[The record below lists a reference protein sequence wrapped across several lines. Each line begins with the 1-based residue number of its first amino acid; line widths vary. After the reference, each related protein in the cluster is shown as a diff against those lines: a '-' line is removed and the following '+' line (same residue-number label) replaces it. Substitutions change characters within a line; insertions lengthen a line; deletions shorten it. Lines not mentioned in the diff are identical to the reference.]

1 MYSIGDVVS
10 VNDDRGEVSKMQK
23 GHGDWVE
30 DMTEVHMYFA
40 WPRSLFIY
48 SFAFK
53 NCDNHST
60 FIMICHDVVYRVW
73 VMWVRW

>member
-30 DMTEVHMYFA
+30 DMTEVHMYTYFA
-40 WPRSLFIY
+40 WPLFLFTY
-48 SFAFK
+48 NFAFK
-53 NCDNHST
+53 N
-60 FIMICHDVVYRVW
+60 
-73 VMWVRW
+73 